1 MIDVKSIADLA
12 WCRALGCTVIG
23 EPRSKIEYISTA
35 GFSPTRDWMKRELAD
50 TLAMAESV
58 LKKVVNEPD
67 KKEDKAMPVKTTW
80 IDPKTNAEYS
90 YNWGFNVDSNIPM
103 PAVEKKLNDYF
114 KNDVNTTKTNYDKMS
129 KEKKNMSIK
138 NNRYICEQ
146 LKNLIAVRDFRIT
159 EDPRCTPEVE
169 IVGHIPHDRM
179 QEFYDIMNGNL
190 VAKVYPS
197 FPQCKGIIRRKNT
210 TRVDWADGTYTIIV
224 LEDGKEDMD
233 VFHTFCI
240 AFTKKMLGSTSE
252 IMRTIEKNDTDK
264 IEKPKKEAE
273 EKKRKQADEEA
284 KKLKEQMEAA
294 EFEAAVQKVMFE
306 DRVFNEACRRMELRE
321 KKNESK
327 EE

>member
-1 MIDVKSIADLA
+1 MIDVKSIAD
-12 WCRALGCTVIG
+12 RYGV
-23 EPRSKIEYISTA
+23 PRSKIEYISTA
-35 GFSPTRDWMKRELAD
+35 GPSPTGEWMKRELLD

-80 IDPKTNAEYS
+80 VDPKTNAEYS
-90 YNWGFNVDSNIPM
+90 YNWGLNVDSNIPI

-129 KEKKNMSIK
+129 KEKKNMPTK
-138 NNRYICEQ
+138 NPRYICEQ
-146 LKNLIAVRDFRIT
+146 LKNLITFTDFRVKKDEAIA
-159 EDPRCTPEVE
+159 TPEVE
-169 IVGHIPHDRM
+169 LRGYVPHSRM
-179 QEFYDIMNGNL
+179 KEYYDIMNGNL
-190 VAKVYPS
+190 VANVYPS

-210 TRVDWADGTYTIIV
+210 TRVDWEDGTYTIIV

-233 VFHTFCI
+233 MFHTFCI

-264 IEKPKKEAE
+264 IEKAKKEAE

-306 DRVFNEACRRMELRE
+306 DRVFNEACRRMVLRE